1 MPVSRKGVIMTD
13 VPQFL
18 GRNLFD
24 LDDYSAAE
32 ILYIL
37 EAAKGMKEINLREY
51 KKIPTLRGKTVCTL
65 FVENSTRTRM
75 SFELAASRL
84 SADVVSFEAPISS
97 LGKGESLQDTIYT
110 LDAMGIDL
118 YCFRH
123 SSPGSPQLVHKYSGK
138 PVINGGDGRHAHP
151 TQALLDIF
159 SIWEKLGSL
168 EGLKV
173 AIVGD
178 ILNSRVVRSNM
189 IGMRKLGASITVCG
203 PRTLMPTGIEEVYGC
218 RVEYQLAEALR
229 DADVVM
235 GLRMQ
240 MERMTDGLFPSL
252 EEYSKYYVLSKDT
265 IKYAKEDALI
275 MHPGPMNRGVE
286 ILPEIADGKHSII
299 VEQVANGVAIRMALM
314 FLILGGKA

>member
-1 MPVSRKGVIMTD
+1 MNMAST
-13 VPQFL
+13 PQFV
-18 GRNLFD
+18 GRNVFD
-24 LDDYSAAE
+24 LDDYSADE
-32 ILYIL
+32 IMYIL

-75 SFELAASRL
+75 SFELAANRL
-84 SADVVSFEAPISS
+84 SADVVSFQASVS
-97 LGKGESLQDTIYT
+97 ALQKGESLQDTVYT

-118 YCFRH
+118 YCIRH
-123 SSPGSPQLVHKYSGK
+123 SSPGSPQMVHKYSGK

-168 EGLKV
+168 EGLKIT
-173 AIVGD
+173 IVGD
-178 ILNSRVVRSNM
+178 ILNSRVVRSNL
-189 IGMRKLGASITVCG
+189 IGMKKLGAQVTVCG
-203 PRTLMPTGIEEVYGC
+203 PRTLMPGNMEAVYGC
-218 RVEYQLAEALR
+218 KVEYNLREALR

-240 MERMTDGLFPSL
+240 LERMTEGLFPSL
-252 EEYSKYYVLSKDT
+252 EEYSKHYVLSKDT
-265 IKYAKEDALI
+265 IKYAKKDALI

-286 ILPEIADGKHSII
+286 ILPEIADSNQSII
-299 VEQVANGVAIRMALM
+299 VEQVANGVAVRMALM

>member
-1 MPVSRKGVIMTD
+1 MNMAST
-13 VPQFL
+13 PQFV
-18 GRNLFD
+18 GRNVYD
-24 LDDYSAAE
+24 LDDYSADE
-32 ILYIL
+32 IMYIL

-75 SFELAASRL
+75 SFELAANRL
-84 SADVVSFEAPISS
+84 SADVVSFQASVS
-97 LGKGESLQDTIYT
+97 ALQKGESLQDTVYT

-118 YCFRH
+118 YCIRH
-123 SSPGSPQLVHKYSGK
+123 SSPGSPQMVHKYSGK

-168 EGLKV
+168 EGLKIT
-173 AIVGD
+173 IVGD
-178 ILNSRVVRSNM
+178 ILNSRVVRSNL
-189 IGMRKLGASITVCG
+189 IGMKKLGAQVTVCG
-203 PRTLMPTGIEEVYGC
+203 PRTLMPGNMEAVYGC
-218 RVEYQLAEALR
+218 KVEYNLREALR

-240 MERMTDGLFPSL
+240 LERMTEGLFPSL
-252 EEYSKYYVLSKDT
+252 EEYSKHYVLSKDT
-265 IKYAKEDALI
+265 IKYAKKDALI

-286 ILPEIADGKHSII
+286 ILPEIADSTQSII
-299 VEQVANGVAIRMALM
+299 VEQVANGVAVRMALM

>member
-1 MPVSRKGVIMTD
+1 MDSL
-13 VPQFL
+13 PQFV

-24 LDDYSAAE
+24 LDDYSAEE
-32 ILYIL
+32 IMYIL
-37 EAAKGMKEINLREY
+37 EAARGMKEINLRQY
-51 KKIPTLRGKTVCTL
+51 KKIPTLRGKTICTL

-84 SADVVSFEAPISS
+84 SADVVSFQATVSS
-97 LGKGESLQDTIYT
+97 LQKGESLQDTVYT

-118 YCFRH
+118 YCIRH

-168 EGLKV
+168 EGLKIT
-173 AIVGD
+173 IVGD
-178 ILNSRVVRSNM
+178 ILNSRVVRSNL
-189 IGMRKLGASITVCG
+189 IGMKKLGAEVTVCG
-203 PRTLMPTGIEEVYGC
+203 PRTLMPGGMEDIYGC
-218 RVEYQLAEALR
+218 RVEYNLPEALR

-240 MERMTDGLFPSL
+240 LERMTEGLFPSL
-252 EEYSKYYVLSKDT
+252 EEYSKHYVLSKDT
-265 IKYAKEDALI
+265 IKFAKKDALI

-286 ILPEIADGKHSII
+286 ILPEIADSDHSII
-299 VEQVANGVAIRMALM
+299 VEQVANGVAVRMALM
-314 FLILGGKA
+314 FLILGGKL

>member
-1 MPVSRKGVIMTD
+1 MDNT
-13 VPQFL
+13 PQFL
-18 GRNLFD
+18 GRNVFD
-24 LDDYSAAE
+24 LDDYSAEE

-51 KKIPTLRGKTVCTL
+51 KKIPTLRGKTICTL

-84 SADVVSFEAPISS
+84 SADVVSFQASVS
-97 LGKGESLQDTIYT
+97 ALQKGESLQDTVYT

-118 YCFRH
+118 YCIRH

-159 SIWEKLGSL
+159 SIWERTGDLK
-168 EGLKV
+168 GLKI

-178 ILNSRVVRSNM
+178 ILNSRVVRSNL
-189 IGMRKLGASITVCG
+189 IGMKKLGAEVTVCG
-203 PRTLMPTGIEEVYGC
+203 PRTLMPGYMEEIYGC
-218 RVEYQLAEALR
+218 KVEYDLQAALK

-240 MERMTDGLFPSL
+240 LERQTEGLFPSL
-252 EEYSKYYVLSKDT
+252 EEYTKHYVLSKET
-265 IKYAKEDALI
+265 IKHAKKDALI
-275 MHPGPMNRGVE
+275 MHPGPMNRGIE
-286 ILPEIADGKHSII
+286 ILPEIADGQQSII

>member
-1 MPVSRKGVIMTD
+1 MDSL
-13 VPQFL
+13 PQFV
-18 GRNLFD
+18 GRNLYD
-24 LDDYSAAE
+24 LDDYSAEE
-32 ILYIL
+32 IMYIL
-37 EAAKGMKEINLREY
+37 EAARGMKEINLRQY

-84 SADVVSFEAPISS
+84 SADVVSFQATVSS
-97 LGKGESLQDTIYT
+97 LQKGESLQDTVYT

-118 YCFRH
+118 YCIRH

-168 EGLKV
+168 EGLKIT
-173 AIVGD
+173 IVGD
-178 ILNSRVVRSNM
+178 ILNSRVVRSNL
-189 IGMRKLGASITVCG
+189 IGMKKLGADVTVCG
-203 PRTLMPTGIEEVYGC
+203 PRTLMPGGMEEIYGC
-218 RVEYQLAEALR
+218 RVEYNLPEALK

-240 MERMTDGLFPSL
+240 LERMTEGLFPSL
-252 EEYSKYYVLSKDT
+252 EEYSKHYVLSKDT
-265 IKYAKEDALI
+265 IKFAKKDALI

-286 ILPEIADGKHSII
+286 ILPEIADSDHSII
-299 VEQVANGVAIRMALM
+299 VEQVANGVAVRMALM
-314 FLILGGKA
+314 FLILGGKL